1 MNIQRFFACCLGL
14 VLLGFAHAGAAQE
27 KNQRD
32 LHTYLEGGAYQ
43 LDIIEKRTDGY
54 WKKLEQVRGFIWE
67 HWRRKRKAHITVMD
81 CATNYEGCSDS
92 STLNFYIEPGAKG
105 EWQVTK
111 EWDHVH
117 LAFPPF
123 TTEDEHRKG
132 VIIYSQVEQIENV
145 DGLNCN
151 EFLGDSVDH
160 NITTRRL
167 RLTGSS
173 QSAGGGKPDKRCL
186 II

>member
-1 MNIQRFFACCLGL
+1 MNTQRVFACCLGL

-32 LHTYLEGGAYQ
+32 LQTYMEGGAYQ
-43 LDIIEKRTDGY
+43 LNIIEKRTDGY
-54 WKKLEQVRGFIWE
+54 WEKLEKVRSFIWE

-81 CATNYEGCSDS
+81 CAMNYEGCSDS

-105 EWQVTK
+105 EWQITE

-117 LAFPPF
+117 TAFPPF

-132 VIIYSQVEQIENV
+132 VNIFYQVEQIETA
-145 DGLNCN
+145 DGLGCN
-151 EFLGDSVDH
+151 EFLGDSVDR
-160 NITTRRL
+160 NIMARRL

-173 QSAGGGKPDKRCL
+173 QSDGGGKPDKRCL

>member
-1 MNIQRFFACCLGL
+1 MNTQRFIACCLGL
-14 VLLGFAHAGAAQE
+14 VLLGSAHAGAAQE

-32 LHTYLEGGAYQ
+32 MHTYLEGGEYQ

-54 WKKLEQVRGFIWE
+54 WKKLEKVRGFIWE

-81 CATNYEGCSDS
+81 CAMNYEGCSDS
-92 STLNFYIEPGAKG
+92 SMLHFYIEPGAKG
-105 EWQVTK
+105 EWQITK

-117 LAFPPF
+117 TAFPPF

-132 VIIYSQVEQIENV
+132 VVIYSQVEQIENA
-145 DGLNCN
+145 DAFSCN
-151 EFLGDSVDH
+151 EFLGDSVDR

-173 QSAGGGKPDKRCL
+173 QSDGGGKPDKRCL